1 MDSVDATRGSL
12 SRGTHQIKYAHRETS
27 RWGLDQRM
35 VISPHLIPQALPNGL
50 PSSPLLAKTAHAGG
64 ACRGAPHPYLDQ
76 DLFRFHTPG
85 KTGRVTISTSAFALG
100 TSRQH
105 QSQSSELSIRVPDL
119 DKDDGHV
126 PIHCHSL
133 GYSLIVPE
141 HWSGLPMLTWSIR
154 GREVGSRKG
163 PLRVARIMNH

>member
-1 MDSVDATRGSL
+1 MDTVDATRGSL

-35 VISPHLIPQALPNGL
+35 VISAHLIPQALPNGL
-50 PSSPLLAKTAHAGG
+50 PSSPLLAKTAHAGEL
-64 ACRGAPHPYLDQ
+64 AE
-76 DLFRFHTPG
+76 
-85 KTGRVTISTSAFALG
+85 GRRIRISTRTFSGFIHRAKQEESRYRSAFALG
-100 TSRQH
+100 TSRHH
-105 QSQSSELSIRVPDL
+105 QSQSSELSTRVPDL

-141 HWSGLPMLTWSIR
+141 HWSDLPMLTWSIR